1 MCLCSLSLS
10 CPKARAPRPL
20 GAAPP
25 ELALTRVAGA
35 GSRKVVSALGK
46 SALLFW
52 YRDALYATEPRS
64 PAEGAYS
71 QGFLTARFTQART
84 RTRSRTRTR
93 TLLYAPLQLTGAL
106 SRR

>member
-1 MCLCSLSLS
+1 VPVLSLAEL
-10 CPKARAPRPL
+10 PKGARAPPARC
-20 GAAPP
+20 AAP

-84 RTRSRTRTR
+84 RTRTRAGSSQCFTHPR
-93 TLLYAPLQLTGAL
+93 RSLALY
-106 SRR
+106 RR